1 LKGFNSLQIM
11 RTTIW
16 VLLLLALSY
25 QPLFSQQEMTYA
37 ERLGFPAGKKVVIFH
52 VDDAGM
58 SFESNEG
65 AIKSI
70 KEGVATSCSIMM
82 PCPWAASFVKKA
94 LDEPMDAGL
103 HLTLTSEWK
112 HYRWPPV
119 AGKAAVPGLVDEEGA
134 LWASVEEVIAN
145 ATPDEVEIEIRA
157 QIDRALSLGLN
168 PTHMDSHMGTL
179 FYHGPFLERYIKVGM
194 EYGIPV
200 MFPGGNNKLLGLS
213 MNNNMIKRLKK
224 EGKYKEGMELPSNA
238 LMDKAPMIGKQIWAA
253 GLPVLDD
260 LHTISG
266 NWSPDHEVD
275 DEGLGAYKV
284 EKCKELL
291 TAMEPGL
298 AMVIVHS
305 NGDRKTFDR
314 ISGSGKSRY
323 ADMLAMTSPE
333 LQKFI
338 EKEGIVLTTWAEV
351 MERRKKIK

>member
-1 LKGFNSLQIM
+1 MK
-11 RTTIW
+11 TTVWNLLI
-16 VLLLLALSY
+16 LLLIY
-25 QPLFSQQEMTYA
+25 QPVFSQQEMTYA
-37 ERLGFPAGKKVVIFH
+37 QKLGFPEGKKVVIFH

-94 LDEPMDAGL
+94 LEEPMDAGL
-103 HLTLTSEWK
+103 HLTLTSEWNN
-112 HYRWPPV
+112 YRWPPL
-119 AGKAAVPGLVDEEGA
+119 AGKARVPGLVDKEGA
-134 LWASVEEVIAN
+134 LWPSVEEVIAD

-157 QIDRALSLGLN
+157 QIDRALSLGLK

-179 FYHGPFLERYIKVGM
+179 FYHPPFLERYIKVGI

-200 MFPGGNNKLLGLS
+200 MFPGRNNKLLGLS
-213 MNNNMIKRLKK
+213 MNNNMIKQLKK
-224 EGKYKEGMELPSNA
+224 EGTYKEGMKLPSNS
-238 LMDKAPMIGKQIWAA
+238 LLDNAPIIGKQIWEA

-266 NWSPDHEVD
+266 NWSPDYEVD

-291 TAMEPGL
+291 IAMEPGL

-305 NGDRKTFDR
+305 IGDRKTFDR
-314 ISGSGKSRY
+314 ISGSGGSRY
-323 ADMLAMTSPE
+323 ADMLAMTSSE

-338 EKEGIVLTTWAEV
+338 EDEGIILTTWAEV